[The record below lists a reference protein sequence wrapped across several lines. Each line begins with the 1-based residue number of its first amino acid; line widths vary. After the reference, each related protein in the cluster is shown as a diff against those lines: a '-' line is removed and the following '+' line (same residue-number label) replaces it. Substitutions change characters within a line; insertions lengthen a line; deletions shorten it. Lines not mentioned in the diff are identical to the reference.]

1 MDSFFGFVT
10 PSSPPPAVVVE
21 EKKQEEEDE
30 MTQISAAIAATKV
43 AATSRLY
50 ATRPPIVEEAAVPP
64 EELEEEGLEALWVE
78 AEDDEDDDN
87 DDDDDDE
94 ATMTDQAVHTSPS
107 PSPVAPSSVQKS
119 RRGAFRFLLKRPSLG
134 KSKTNKTVRIPP
146 STSPPRRR
154 PSSTSA
160 SRSIHRK
167 PKPTSTTSTKA
178 TVRLLEVGGGTVPSL
193 SPAPSSSSTD
203 PSSSS
208 DNHSQSSTKPTTEP
222 NKDSTNKQA
231 EPVSSPPAAAP
242 ASAAAATTTT
252 TNPSRKPGSSSSKS
266 SSSPKTSTA
275 ANQSSPPKEEGHPTT
290 KTTTTTNTTRTPS
303 PRSTA
308 LGDEVSTLGF
318 EEQAE
323 EEEEAAELGVEV
335 TASGTDPS
343 SLSSPSAFSM
353 SSLNEIL
360 DGPLSPKQQ
369 LQAPTADT
377 HNKNKKKK
385 KQSPQQI
392 PPTKSKD
399 STVTGPVVASVA
411 AAAAVTATAAV
422 ATAPT
427 ASQGPTS
434 TPPPL
439 ASPPAPATNNNNKKP
454 PTHRTSLLGRLSSP
468 LRAGRT
474 RSMPHPKRTS
484 KQQQEEE
491 EEEAVVATTISP
503 SAHSFDE
510 GMAALEASS
519 PNASDHTKERTASLF
534 RRKNITNQKKQDT
547 NDRVVATVVEEP
559 TTTRHLSSVDA
570 EAHPEDEAAL
580 EANFATNQ
588 LIQAA
593 LSQDDTESLASLDG
607 VKKFQVFV
615 PPPATKQQATNKNNQ
630 KSSPLVEATTTT
642 SPPEVPTT
650 FVPAP
655 KGVQPALLIQK
666 SWDSLVEEQ
675 LADERD
681 APTMITHVQAM
692 ELQDSDEDED
702 DDDDDK
708 YSIQPKSFSQDEAS
722 FQKPKDTT
730 RSTLVAPTI
739 VESPVIPQA
748 VVLDNDDDDDQ
759 VSTDKYRV
767 HSSEQAATLPVT
779 TKTTTRDVVDTKK
792 EAVNTETVATVQV
805 DPDAALEPA
814 IETKHKEGNNAT
826 ATKTV
831 GGLFASF
838 GRGKKKREPPGKK
851 EHAVEIITEGQA
863 ASREQ
868 EAATQEVTPPSQ
880 NVVETPEV
888 TLPSETILKTR
899 EIARPNQEAN
909 PAPKAVLPSQKVLK
923 TREVAQQ
930 QPAAENEPTPP
941 RVKRTSMAIPIPMT
955 LPKSQVPPQAPQGD
969 ESEPVVG
976 EGAVE
981 MPYTFKRTSSSKVSL
996 STAPR
1001 PPMSQEKSKSPKLDV
1016 VVVNSFTDR
1025 SPSPRRKGFFGQ
1037 GRQQGTPTRQ
1047 GSLRSLT
1054 KESPKKSPSASN
1066 KAPPPKIPMKRT
1078 SSFRSLSGTS
1088 SAKKNT
1094 EKTEKPKVE
1103 KKSTP
1108 TVPPKKNVADKN
1120 QDSIKSNEDK
1130 SKKVSTSNESA
1141 SGKNGSGFFGKRNK
1155 SIPES
1160 KKTTTEPKK
1169 TTTPP
1174 KSTPEPKK
1182 RMAPPPKRVPSTP
1195 TRTQRASS
1203 PLKTKQQKSNAS
1215 PTKATKQPSPSTKKS
1230 VVPTPKQDKETLKP
1244 TPPQKQ
1250 SPSMNVSIP
1259 SAFTVDNMPTAP
1271 TSTLSS
1277 TSSSLY
1283 DDEDPLI
1290 QKIRSQQFHSQNESR
1305 REGLDPVPTG
1315 HGRGLLEP

>member
-21 EKKQEEEDE
+21 EKKQEEDDE
-30 MTQISAAIAATKV
+30 LTQISAAIAATKV
-43 AATSRLY
+43 AATSRMY

-87 DDDDDDE
+87 DDDIDDE
-94 ATMTDQAVHTSPS
+94 ATATDQAVHTSPS

-134 KSKTNKTVRIPP
+134 KSKANHNKTVRIPP

-154 PSSTSA
+154 PASTSA

-252 TNPSRKPGSSSSKS
+252 TTNPSPKPGSSSSKC

-275 ANQSSPPKEEGHPTT
+275 ANQSSPPKEEGHPTKTTAT
-290 KTTTTTNTTRTPS
+290 KTTTTPS

-318 EEQAE
+318 EEQA
-323 EEEEAAELGVEV
+323 EEEAAELGVEV

-360 DGPLSPKQQ
+360 DGPLSPKQLQ
-369 LQAPTADT
+369 LQAQPPTADT
-377 HNKNKKKK
+377 HNDNK

-392 PPTKSKD
+392 HATKSKD

-411 AAAAVTATAAV
+411 AAAAVTATA
-422 ATAPT
+422 PT

-434 TPPPL
+434 TTPPL
-439 ASPPAPATNNNNKKP
+439 ASPPAPATTNNQNNNKKP
-454 PTHRTSLLGRLSSP
+454 TTHRTSLLGRLSSP

-484 KQQQEEE
+484 KQQQQQQ

-510 GMAALEASS
+510 GMAALGAS
-519 PNASDHTKERTASLF
+519 PHDDTKECTASLF
-534 RRKNITNQKKQDT
+534 RRKNNTNKTKQDA

-570 EAHPEDEAAL
+570 EAYPEDEAAL

-615 PPPATKQQATNKNNQ
+615 PPPSTKQQANNKNNQ

-642 SPPEVPTT
+642 SAPEVPTT

-675 LADERD
+675 VADERD
-681 APTMITHVQAM
+681 ATAMITHVQAM

-702 DDDDDK
+702 DDDEDDK

-722 FQKPKDTT
+722 FQKPKETT

-748 VVLDNDDDDDQ
+748 VVLDNDNDDDDDQ

-779 TKTTTRDVVDTKK
+779 TKTTTTDVVDTKK
-792 EAVNTETVATVQV
+792 EAVNKETLATVQV

-814 IETKHKEGNNAT
+814 IETKHKEGNTAT

-851 EHAVEIITEGQA
+851 EHAVEIQIQGQT

-888 TLPSETILKTR
+888 TLPSQTILQTR
-899 EIARPNQEAN
+899 ETAHPNQEAN
-909 PAPKAVLPSQKVLK
+909 PTPEAVLPSQKVLK

-930 QPAAENEPTPP
+930 QLAAETEPTPP

-955 LPKSQVPPQAPQGD
+955 LPKSQVPPQAPQGG

-1016 VVVNSFTDR
+1016 VVVNSLTDR

-1108 TVPPKKNVADKN
+1108 TVPTKRNVADKN

-1160 KKTTTEPKK
+1160 KKTTTEPKR

-1290 QKIRSQQFHSQNESR
+1290 QQIRSQQFHSQNESR